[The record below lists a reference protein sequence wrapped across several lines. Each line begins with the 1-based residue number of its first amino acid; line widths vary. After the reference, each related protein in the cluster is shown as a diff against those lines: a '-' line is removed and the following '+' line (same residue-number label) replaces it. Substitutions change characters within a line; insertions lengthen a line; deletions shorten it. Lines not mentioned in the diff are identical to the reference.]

1 MLSPRGG
8 REIGTRVHRA
18 NDLTM
23 ADNPKQDAS
32 LPDPDGTGGEA
43 VSEEDLDALLAEAS
57 QLASEVSGEVG
68 SAPPD
73 AAPMQAETPPEGEP
87 VDSDPSDFSSLNG
100 DDIDAQLAALDQ
112 LVDETEN
119 EIGAPT
125 DPDSAEAHADSP
137 PAETIAEEVE
147 DDGPSLEGAP
157 DADDALSGETD
168 DSSAPSEEVVPD
180 FMQEFTQPAGD
191 SPQDSVLQ
199 ENPDPSEPAPKTAV
213 DNAPSPAATPDLKA
227 ESSEPAQSTGK
238 AAKTARTAR
247 LQALQSFIMRLGR
260 MLSPIALRVSEK
272 AVTTLELFNLPTQR
286 IGAGIRTGLGWLAI
300 ATIATSV
307 LVLLASLF

>member
-1 MLSPRGG
+1 
-8 REIGTRVHRA
+8 
-18 NDLTM
+18 M
-23 ADNPKQDAS
+23 ADNPPQDAS
-32 LPDPDGTGGEA
+32 LPDPDGTGGEV
-43 VSEEDLDALLAEAS
+43 VSEEDLDALLVEAS

-73 AAPMQAETPPEGEP
+73 AAPIQAETPPEGEP
-87 VDSDPSDFSSLNG
+87 VDSDPPDFSSFSG
-100 DDIDAQLAALDQ
+100 DEIDAQLAALDR

-125 DPDSAEAHADSP
+125 EPDSAEAPADSP
-137 PAETIAEEVE
+137 PAETLSEEAK
-147 DDGPSLEGAP
+147 DDVPSLEGAP

-168 DSSAPSEEVVPD
+168 DSSAPSEEDVPD

-191 SPQDSVLQ
+191 SPQDSDLQ
-199 ENPDPSEPAPKTAV
+199 ENPDPSERASKTAV
-213 DNAPSPAATPDLKA
+213 DNAPSPATTRNEEA
-227 ESSEPAQSTGK
+227 ESSELAQSTGK
-238 AAKTARTAR
+238 VAKTDRAGW
-247 LQALQSFIMRLGR
+247 LQGLKSLITRLGHK
-260 MLSPIALRVSEK
+260 LSPIALRVSEK
-272 AVTTLELFNLPTQR
+272 AVTALELFNLPTQR